1 MTRDFE
7 VPYLHSNRLRVPE
20 TCVNNHK
27 LAESSLSAGKN
38 SWVSSFIRR
47 YYEIKSYSR
56 RYSYLRAEWG
66 TKIVSLE
73 RHFLSTATCSGLSV
87 SRRGN
92 WDQVGIPAIPTG
104 NGSFLFF
111 LATPTHRLTSKHENV
126 MDSKEA

>member
-56 RYSYLRAEWG
+56 RYSYLRA
-66 TKIVSLE
+66 K
-73 RHFLSTATCSGLSV
+73 
-87 SRRGN
+87 
-92 WDQVGIPAIPTG
+92 
-104 NGSFLFF
+104 
-111 LATPTHRLTSKHENV
+111 
-126 MDSKEA
+126 